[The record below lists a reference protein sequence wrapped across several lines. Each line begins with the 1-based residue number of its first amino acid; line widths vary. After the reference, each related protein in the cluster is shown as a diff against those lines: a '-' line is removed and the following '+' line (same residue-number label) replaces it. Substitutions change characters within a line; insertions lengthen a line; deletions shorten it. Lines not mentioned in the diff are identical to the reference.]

1 MLADKTT
8 LAEELKRLRVE
19 VAAAKQV
26 AAAQPDR
33 HDYSEAETRDYF
45 IDLLLKEAGLSAH
58 AVRSRGRAIYEKVI
72 VS

>member
-45 IDLLLKEAGLSAH
+45 IDLMLKEAGLSAH
-58 AVRSRGRAIYEKVI
+58 AARSRGRGCMRKL
-72 VS
+72 S